1 MYILNIY
8 VNIYKTYQI
17 SIYNHIDINH
27 INYRNKEL
35 HELKMILFSVMRK
48 NEH

>member
-8 VNIYKTYQI
+8 VNIYKTYQ
-17 SIYNHIDINH
+17 IYNHIDINH

-35 HELKMILFSVMRK
+35 NELKMILFSVMRK
-48 NEH
+48 NEY

>member
-8 VNIYKTYQI
+8 VNIYKTYQ
-17 SIYNHIDINH
+17 IYNHIDINH

-35 HELKMILFSVMRK
+35 NELKIT
-48 NEH
+48 